1 MTQFI
6 PPIQQMKNR
15 LITLLFWSIQK
26 VSRQEQNSSRSKI
39 IALYIPASAFPIK
52 QRNPGEAL

>member
-1 MTQFI
+1 MTQSI
-6 PPIQQMKNR
+6 PPIQQKRNS

-26 VSRQEQNSSRSKI
+26 VSRQEQNSSRIKI

-52 QRNPGEAL
+52 QRNPEEAL